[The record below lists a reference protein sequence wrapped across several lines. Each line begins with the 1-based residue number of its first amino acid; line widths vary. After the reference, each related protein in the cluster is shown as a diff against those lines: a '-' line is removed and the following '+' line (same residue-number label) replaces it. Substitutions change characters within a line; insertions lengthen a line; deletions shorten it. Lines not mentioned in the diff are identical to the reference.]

1 MLIRRDLVIEEGG
14 VGLGG
19 KRLLSVELERD
30 RVRLKR
36 QLNNVWSC
44 YHTYPSLLLIS
55 SCLLRLFST
64 YLSIN

>member
-30 RVRLKR
+30 RVRLK
-36 QLNNVWSC
+36 
-44 YHTYPSLLLIS
+44 
-55 SCLLRLFST
+55 
-64 YLSIN
+64 